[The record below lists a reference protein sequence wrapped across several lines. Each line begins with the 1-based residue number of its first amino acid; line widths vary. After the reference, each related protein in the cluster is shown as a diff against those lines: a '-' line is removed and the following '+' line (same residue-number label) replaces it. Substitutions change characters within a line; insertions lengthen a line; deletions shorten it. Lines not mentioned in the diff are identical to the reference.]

1 LTDTEVYTIIH
12 HQSTNRNIDMLKL
25 MIIQRN
31 GATTHQIVNVN
42 TRFNDFIE
50 LVAYMNHGKSLTYNE
65 QYQSVC
71 VSNQTTYTMLTV
83 DHAEELF

>member
-1 LTDTEVYTIIH
+1 
-12 HQSTNRNIDMLKL
+12 MLKL
-25 MIIQRN
+25 MIIQRPN

-65 QYQSVC
+65 QNKSVC

-83 DHAEELF
+83 DDAEELF